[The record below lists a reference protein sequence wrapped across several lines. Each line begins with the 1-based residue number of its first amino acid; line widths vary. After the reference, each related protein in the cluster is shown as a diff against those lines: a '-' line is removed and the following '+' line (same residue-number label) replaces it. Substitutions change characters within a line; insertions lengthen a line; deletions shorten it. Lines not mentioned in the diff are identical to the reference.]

1 MTLGAMG
8 VGGGLVGS
16 GEGGSSTGEMCWLRR
31 IEVEAKEMERSGET
45 KKLRHKKK
53 MGSGKAR

>member
-1 MTLGAMG
+1 
-8 VGGGLVGS
+8 VER
-16 GEGGSSTGEMCWLRR
+16 EGGSSTGEMCWLRR

-53 MGSGKAR
+53 TWSGEMSYG